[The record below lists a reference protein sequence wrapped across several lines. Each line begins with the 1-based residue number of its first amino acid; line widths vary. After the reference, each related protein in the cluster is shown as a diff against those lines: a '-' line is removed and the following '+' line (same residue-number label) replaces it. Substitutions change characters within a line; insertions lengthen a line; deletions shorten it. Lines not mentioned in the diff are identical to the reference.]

1 MLKKLNK
8 KGSISIIYV
17 IMIFISVII
26 VMGFV
31 SIANKTIAINEVQG
45 IMDVSGVIALRGS
58 VDETEWRLE
67 NLVVDTSKARNDY
80 INLVN
85 NKVGEYVGNNKL
97 LKNFKLT
104 SVKVYKGEDTAL
116 GNIQGKE
123 QYYLEASAVATYST
137 YSYIDRATFHAVTF
151 FDFLHTG
158 DYATVAVGGA
168 NEDGDVEVV
177 IRTVSR
183 LALR

>member
-17 IMIFISVII
+17 IMIFISAII
-26 VMGFV
+26 IMGFV
-31 SIANKTIAINEVQG
+31 SITNKTIAINETQG
-45 IMDVSGVIALRGS
+45 IMDVAGVMALRKS
-58 VDETEWRLE
+58 VDETDWRLE
-67 NLVVDTSKARNDY
+67 KLTVDKSKAAIEYRNIVNKNIADY
-80 INLVN
+80 I
-85 NKVGEYVGNNKL
+85 GNDKL
-97 LKNFKLT
+97 LKDFKIT
-104 SVKVYKGEDTAL
+104 NVNVYKGEDTAL
-116 GNIQGKE
+116 GDIQNKE

-137 YSYIDRATFHAVTF
+137 YSYVDKATFHAVTF

-168 NEDGDVEVV
+168 TEDGDVEVT

>member
-1 MLKKLNK
+1 MLKKLDK
-8 KGSISIIYV
+8 KGVISIIYV

-31 SIANKTIAINEVQG
+31 SITNKTIAINETQG
-45 IMDVSGVIALRGS
+45 IMDVAGVMALRKS

-67 NLVVDTSKARNDY
+67 NLVVDKSKAAIEYRK
-80 INLVN
+80 IVN
-85 NKVGEYVGNNKL
+85 ENISDYVGNDKL
-97 LKNFKLT
+97 LKDFKLT
-104 SVKVYKGEDTAL
+104 NVNVYKGEDTAL
-116 GNIQGKE
+116 GDIQGKE
-123 QYYLEASAVATYST
+123 QYYLEATGVATYST
-137 YSYIDRATFHAVTF
+137 YSYVDRSTFNAVTF
-151 FDFLHTG
+151 FDFLNTG
-158 DYATVAVGGA
+158 EYSTIAIGGV